1 MSEPRTTAPT
11 AVAWAS
17 GALAVGSA
25 LLAIGHSGVRVPV
38 VSALGP
44 GGDDP
49 VVPAAI
55 AFAAAAALHGAVCV
69 GITRRRPWAWP
80 LGILAGAITLL
91 GAAVPFRGAASLI
104 GIVLAAVEVV
114 GLLFGGTRRE
124 LLRSTSKA

>member
-1 MSEPRTTAPT
+1 MSAPRTAAPT

-17 GALAVGSA
+17 GALAVGSG
-25 LLAIGHSGVRVPV
+25 LLAIGHSGLRVPV

-55 AFAAAAALHGAVCV
+55 AFAIAAALHGAVCF
-69 GITRRRPWAWP
+69 GITRRHPWAWP
-80 LGILAGAITLL
+80 LGILAGAVTLL

-104 GIVLAAVEVV
+104 GMVLAGVEVV
-114 GLLFGGTRRE
+114 GLLLGGTRRE